1 MSSTLTSLP
10 GTLLDNGQKGFNIAT
25 TQSAHAWN
33 KVKND
38 LMMCTVAMLIVATI
52 FFILAGHYGC
62 KNGCFD
68 LARVEMDSF
77 NAGQSNRLSKYGNYN
92 AGSSGPIMIGTD
104 FRELSKGAASYTSMN
119 DNPKYSDCTSAG
131 DSEEVI
137 AEREA
142 QRLLS
147 GERII
152 GSALNPTFGSA
163 A

>member
-1 MSSTLTSLP
+1 MTSIFTSVPSAAMNL
-10 GTLLDNGQKGFNIAT
+10 GQRGFETAA
-25 TQSAHAWN
+25 TQSARTWN
-33 KVKND
+33 KLKND
-38 LMMCTVAMLIVATI
+38 LMMCTVAMLVVATI

-68 LARVEMDSF
+68 LARVNMDSF

-92 AGSSGPIMIGTD
+92 AGSSGPIRIGAD
-104 FRELSKGAASYTSMN
+104 IRELSKGGASYTSMN
-119 DNPKYSDCTSAG
+119 DNPKYSDCMPIG
-131 DSEEVI
+131 ESEEVV